1 VFGISS
7 GKLLGYMVSSRGIN
21 ANPKKVEA
29 IEELLP
35 PQIRKE
41 IKKLAGMMAALSR
54 FISKLEECGMPFYKL
69 LHKTDGFQWDE
80 QATSAFIKLKQ
91 YLMASPTL
99 VPPKPDD
106 VLLLYVAATDIVVS
120 TVIIVERLEAMME
133 VKQQPMYFVSSN
145 KVPACTEAALR
156 NSHNDQEAEALLLGA
171 YYLDRL

>member
-1 VFGISS
+1 
-7 GKLLGYMVSSRGIN
+7 MVSSRGIN
-21 ANPKKVEA
+21 ANLKKVEA

-54 FISKLEECGMPFYKL
+54 LISKLEECGMPFYKL

-120 TVIIVERLEAMME
+120 TIIIVERSEATME

-145 KVPACTEAALR
+145 KVPVGTEAALR

-171 YYLDRL
+171 YYPDRL